1 MTTVTRATFDQVMV
15 PNYAPAA
22 MLPVRGEGAR
32 VWDSEGRDYVDFAGG
47 IAVNAL
53 GHCHPAMVKAVQE
66 QSTKLWHMAN
76 GFTNAPALELAQR
89 LVANTFAERVF
100 FCNSGGEA
108 NEAAFKLARKYAQ
121 DTYGAHKH
129 EIIAT
134 HNSFHGRT
142 LFTVSVGGQ
151 PKYWHGF
158 EPLPQGIK
166 HVPYNDL
173 EAMKAVVNDNTCA
186 VVVEPIQGE
195 GGVLPIDPAYLK
207 GLREL
212 CDKHN
217 ALLILDEVQSGVGRS
232 GYLYAYMEHG
242 VEPDILT
249 SAKALGGGFP
259 IAAMLTKEKFAKALT
274 VGSHGSTYGGNA
286 MACAVGCAVFDVINS
301 PTVLQGVKDRHGLF
315 REYLTKLANQYGVF
329 TQVRGKGLLI
339 GLVLSEQWKG
349 KSKDIVSAAQ
359 AEGLLILQ
367 AGPDVLRLAP
377 SLIINESDVK
387 EGMARFE
394 QALKK
399 ITAK

>member
-1 MTTVTRATFDQVMV
+1 MV

-53 GHCHPAMVKAVQE
+53 GHCHPAMVKALHA
-66 QSTKLWHMAN
+66 QSTQLWHMAN
-76 GFTNAPALELAQR
+76 GFTNVPALELAQR

-121 DTYGAHKH
+121 DTFGAHKH

-158 EPLPQGIK
+158 EPLPPGIR

-173 EAMKAVVNDNTCA
+173 DAMKAVISDKTCA
-186 VVVEPIQGE
+186 VVVELVQGE
-195 GGVLPIDPAYLK
+195 GGVMPIDPAYLQ

-212 CDKHN
+212 CDQHN
-217 ALLILDEVQSGVGRS
+217 ALLILDEVQTGMGRT
-232 GYLYAYMEHG
+232 GHLYAYMEHG
-242 VEPDILT
+242 IEPDILT

-259 IAAMLTKEKFAKALT
+259 IAAMLTKEKIAKALT

-286 MACAVGCAVFDVINS
+286 LACAVGCAVFDVINT
-301 PTVLQGVKDRHGLF
+301 PAVLNGVKQRSAQF
-315 REYLTKLANQYGVF
+315 RDWLTPLANQYHVF
-329 TQVRGKGLLI
+329 TQVRGKGLLL
-339 GLVLSEQWKG
+339 GLVLTEQWKG
-349 KSKDIVSAAQ
+349 KAKDIVSAAQ
-359 AEGLLILQ
+359 QEGLLILQ
-367 AGPDVLRLAP
+367 AGPDVIRLAP
-377 SLIINESDVK
+377 SLVIAEADIK
-387 EGMARFE
+387 EGIARFDK
-394 QALKK
+394 ALRNL
-399 ITAK
+399 TAAK

>member
-1 MTTVTRATFDQVMV
+1 MSNVTRATFDQVMV

-121 DTYGAHKH
+121 DTFGPHKH
-129 EIIAT
+129 EIVAT

-158 EPLPQGIK
+158 EPLPPGIK
-166 HVPYNDL
+166 HVAYNDL
-173 EAMKAVVNDNTCA
+173 DAMKAVVNDNTCA
-186 VVVEPIQGE
+186 VVVEPLQGE
-195 GGVLPIDPAYLK
+195 GGVLPIDPLYLK

-217 ALLILDEVQSGVGRS
+217 ALLILDEVQCGMGRT

-242 VEPDILT
+242 IEPDILT

-286 MACAVGCAVFDVINS
+286 LACAVGCAVFDVINS
-301 PTVLQGVKDRHGLF
+301 PAVLQGVKDRSGLF

-329 TQVRGKGLLI
+329 TLVRGKGLLL
-339 GLVLSEQWKG
+339 GLVLNEQWKG

-377 SLIINESDVK
+377 SLIINEADVK
-387 EGMARFE
+387 EGMVRFE
-394 QALKK
+394 NALKK

>member
-1 MTTVTRATFDQVMV
+1 MTSVTRATFDQVMV

-76 GFTNAPALELAQR
+76 GFTNVPALELAQR

-121 DTYGAHKH
+121 DTFGAHKN
-129 EIIAT
+129 EIVAT

-166 HVPYNDL
+166 HVAYNDL

-186 VVVEPIQGE
+186 VVVEPVQGE
-195 GGVLPIDPAYLK
+195 GGVMPIDPAYLK

-212 CDKHN
+212 CDQHN
-217 ALLILDEVQSGVGRS
+217 ALLILDEVQTGVGRT

-242 VEPDILT
+242 IEPDILT

-259 IAAMLTKEKFAKALT
+259 IAAMLTKEKIAKALT

-301 PTVLQGVKDRHGLF
+301 PAVLNGVKERSGWF
-315 REYLTKLANQYGVF
+315 REMLTKIANQYGVF
-329 TQVRGKGLLI
+329 TQVRGKGLLL
-339 GLVLSEQWKG
+339 GLVLNEQWKG
-349 KSKDIVSAAQ
+349 KSKDIVAAAQ
-359 AEGLLILQ
+359 QNGLLILQ

-377 SLIINESDVK
+377 SLIISEAEIK
-387 EGMARFE
+387 EGMQRFE
-394 QALKK
+394 LALQKV
-399 ITAK
+399 TAK